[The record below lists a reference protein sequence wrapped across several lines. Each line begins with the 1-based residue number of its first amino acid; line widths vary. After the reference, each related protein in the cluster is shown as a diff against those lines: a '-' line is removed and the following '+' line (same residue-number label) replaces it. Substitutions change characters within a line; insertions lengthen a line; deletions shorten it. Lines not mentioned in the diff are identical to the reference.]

1 MNGVPQFENESQ
13 VIIHEAQMTDDAS
26 NMIVD
31 DTSNMIV
38 PYGPFSSAAI
48 AGGGS
53 ASSAAIAGG
62 GSASSATMDICS
74 VTSIRKSERLQKKD
88 VDAISSIGC
97 SSFANMAISTD
108 EEKYLKECLAAL
120 RKKKPAKKS
129 AKIVIQS
136 DDDDNNAW
144 LLPVMPK
151 EIRIIENN
159 IIYFSGYPSTEMR
172 NNFIRASALNS
183 NCGFSLVGPDEFL
196 CHM

>member
-1 MNGVPQFENESQ
+1 MSFAATFCPVPGCLTLGRGQQRKFYYPHRFILHCLQVHNKRVLVDACGNIVYMNGVPQFENESQ

-53 ASSAAIAGG
+53 ASSAA
-62 GSASSATMDICS
+62 MDICS

-120 RKKKPAKKS
+120 RKKKSAKKS
-129 AKIVIQS
+129 ANDV
-136 DDDDNNAW
+136 
-144 LLPVMPK
+144 
-151 EIRIIENN
+151 
-159 IIYFSGYPSTEMR
+159 
-172 NNFIRASALNS
+172 
-183 NCGFSLVGPDEFL
+183 
-196 CHM
+196 